1 MTPAEKSFKLFDSA
15 HLATITVI
23 LLVALFYVFVARHP
37 KLNRW
42 VKPLS
47 VLLAVVLLG
56 NEIIFIGGAMV
67 NGLWDYT
74 WGLPLQLCDLAI
86 FAVAYSLFRH
96 KQWVW
101 ELAYF
106 WGLGGTLQAV
116 LTPDLRVTFPEY
128 IYFKFFLTH
137 GCILAG
143 VIFLS
148 AGLKRI
154 ITFHS
159 VIRVW
164 VITNLYTAF
173 VALFNWLFKTNY
185 LYLCRKPSQSSILDY
200 FGPWP
205 WYIPGL
211 EVLLIASLFIYY
223 LPYRLASRNR

>member
-1 MTPAEKSFKLFDSA
+1 MTSAGKNFKLFDPV
-15 HLATITVI
+15 HLTTIAVI

-67 NGLWDYT
+67 KGLWGYT

-116 LTPDLRVTFPEY
+116 LTPDLRVAFPEY

-148 AGLKRI
+148 AGLKRP

-159 VIRVW
+159 VVRVW
-164 VITNLYTAF
+164 VTTNLYTAF
-173 VALFNWLFKTNY
+173 VALFNWLFNTNY
-185 LYLCRKPSQSSILDY
+185 LYLCRKPSQPSILDY

-205 WYIPGL
+205 WYILGL

-223 LPYRLASRNR
+223 LPYCLASRNR